1 MDFSY
6 TEDQMRIKRLVR
18 EFAEKE
24 LAPIEH
30 KIEEENMVPMDIR
43 RKLGELGLYGLPFPT
58 EYGGVGAGW
67 LTAIIAIEELSRVCA
82 AAGMVCGAQ
91 TLASEAIYSFGT
103 EEQKRKYL
111 PQLLSGEKIG
121 CFAFTEPGTG
131 SDPKALVTKAE
142 QVGDKFILNG
152 QKRFISNAP
161 LADIAL
167 IFAGDGDGISLFL
180 IEDAKNTSGFS
191 TGKPEDFM
199 GLRGNVVSD
208 IFLDNVEVPAE
219 NVVGPRGKAMRILM
233 SVIAAGKLY
242 LCAEAMG
249 IMQAAIEESVK
260 YAKDKIVRGRPLS
273 DMQFIYGMIA
283 EMQTRL
289 EASRWLTYSAAYL
302 KDQGKNILKESAIAK
317 LFVSDAVV
325 DVTRK
330 AVQIHGS
337 YGYSKE
343 YKVEKLYRDAKA
355 FELVEGTS
363 EIQKSIIGPMVVR
376 ELAEMV

>member
-6 TEDQMRIKRLVR
+6 TEDQLRIKRLVR

-67 LTAIIAIEELSRVCA
+67 LTAIMATEELSRVCA
-82 AAGMVCGAQ
+82 AAGMVCGVQ

-111 PQLLSGEKIG
+111 PQLLSGEKMG

-167 IFAGDGDGISLFL
+167 IFARDGDGVSLFL
-180 IEDAKNTSGFS
+180 IEDAKNTPGFS

-199 GLRGNVVSD
+199 GVKGNVVSD

-219 NVVGPRGKAMRILM
+219 NVIGPRGKAMRILM

-249 IMQAAIEESVK
+249 IMQAAIEESVR

-283 EMQTRL
+283 EMQTKL
-289 EASRWLTYSAAYL
+289 EASRWLTYSVAYL
-302 KDQGKNILKESAIAK
+302 KDQGKDILKESAIAK

-343 YKVEKLYRDAKA
+343 YKVERLYRDAKA

-363 EIQKSIIGPMVVR
+363 EIQKSIIGPLVVR
-376 ELAEMV
+376 ELAEVA